1 MNSADLFVNLY
12 LLEMLDLYKMV
23 GPKVATKS
31 SSACWGDGMQQLMF
45 IYTSSLMQSIIIMSL
60 LLYYKIMFTIT
71 VMRHV
76 TSLQLDI
83 YDNGWT
89 DLSSNAFGIEIIWRD
104 F

>member
-1 MNSADLFVNLY
+1 
-12 LLEMLDLYKMV
+12 
-23 GPKVATKS
+23 
-31 SSACWGDGMQQLMF
+31 MQQLMF

-83 YDNGWT
+83 YDNG
-89 DLSSNAFGIEIIWRD
+89 
-104 F
+104 